1 MHFHKSSR
9 FLLGFS
15 FVLIAFFISLYDAFQ
30 NTTDNNT
37 VGTDTLTLAEAP
49 QNDVE
54 LCDVTTEEKPDSE
67 EPLHVQK
74 GDTLSG
80 VLARANISNDQV
92 NAAIMALKTVF
103 NPRQLKPEHD
113 LFVTTS
119 GSSKESDKRNLLSLL
134 IRPKFEEEILIEQD
148 ETGGYKATKQE
159 RKITKTIKAAQGK
172 IDNSLYIAASQVGVP
187 GKIIHE
193 MIKAYSYEVDFQR
206 NLKSGDEFELMFEL
220 FEDQETGKSIPGDL
234 LFACLKLEGKPS
246 NIYRFQ
252 HKDGSIGYYNEAGMS
267 IRKAILQTPVDGAR
281 ISSGFGFRHHP
292 ILGYNKMHK
301 GIDFAVGIGT
311 PVMAAGDGVIE
322 KAGLFSTYG
331 KYVRI
336 RHTNGYKTAY
346 AHLSRFQKGLR
357 VGHRVRQGQV
367 IAYSGNTGRSAG
379 AHLHYE
385 ILLNDK
391 HINPRT
397 VKKLPGGEKLSG
409 KILESFKFKRSEMEK
424 MYIAL
429 NTNIQPETQLAK
441 AETSSASS
449 LHIDA
454 PKKKAS

>member
-15 FVLIAFFISLYDAFQ
+15 FVLVAFFISLYDAFW
-30 NTTDNNT
+30 NTNDNNNM
-37 VGTDTLTLAEAP
+37 GTDTLTLAEAP

-54 LCDVTTEEKPDSE
+54 LCDSTVEEKLDSE
-67 EPLHVQK
+67 EPLHILK
-74 GDTLSG
+74 GDTLSS
-80 VLARANISNDQV
+80 VLTRANISNDQV

-119 GSSKESDKRNLLSLL
+119 ESSKETGKRNLLSLL
-134 IRPKFEEEILIEQD
+134 IRPRFEEQILIEQD

-159 RKITKTIKAAQGK
+159 RKIIKTVKAVQGT

-187 GKIIHE
+187 SKIIHE

-206 NLKSGDEFELMFEL
+206 NLKSGDEFELMFEI
-220 FEDQETGKSIPGDL
+220 FEDQETGKSMPGDL

-252 HKDGSIGYYNEAGMS
+252 HKDGTIGYYNETGMS

-301 GIDFAVGIGT
+301 GVDFAVGVGT
-311 PVMAAGDGVIE
+311 PVMAAGDGVVE

-346 AHLSRFQKGLR
+346 AHLSRFHKGLR
-357 VGHRVRQGQV
+357 VGHKVRQGQV
-367 IAYSGNTGRSAG
+367 IAYSGNTGRSTG

-385 ILLNDK
+385 ILLHDK
-391 HINPRT
+391 HVNPRT
-397 VKKLPGGEKLSG
+397 VKKLPGGEKLGG
-409 KILESFKFKRSEMEK
+409 KTLESFKFKRSEMEK

-429 NTNIQPETQLAK
+429 NTNIKSETQLAK
-441 AETSSASS
+441 AETSSETSQVAV
-449 LHIDA
+449 L
-454 PKKKAS
+454 KKKAS